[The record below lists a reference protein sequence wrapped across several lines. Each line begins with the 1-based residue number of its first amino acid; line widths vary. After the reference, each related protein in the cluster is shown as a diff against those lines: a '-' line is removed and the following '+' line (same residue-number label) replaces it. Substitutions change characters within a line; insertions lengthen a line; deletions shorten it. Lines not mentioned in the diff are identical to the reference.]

1 MKDKLKR
8 VVGLLMLLVGGT
20 VLYAAPG
27 PPSPK
32 PPPPPK
38 LPIDNYIVVMV
49 LLSMLYGFYVINY
62 KLQQKTPR

>member
-8 VVGLLMLLVGGT
+8 VVVLLMLLVGGT

-49 LLSMLYGFYVINY
+49 FLSIFYGFYVINY
-62 KLQQKTPR
+62 KLKQKTPR